1 MAEQSLPAQADEL
14 LERRRR
20 KALRALI
27 DEMLSEIRQ
36 AANNDNWTPE
46 ARERAESDL
55 ARIMEQV
62 RREALADHNQR

>member
-1 MAEQSLPAQADEL
+1 MAEQQLPAQEDDL

-27 DEMLSEIRQ
+27 DEMLSEIRL
-36 AANNDNWTPE
+36 AANKESWTPE
-46 ARERAESDL
+46 SRERAESDL

-62 RREALADHNQR
+62 RREALADHQHR